1 MESVAGKISAIDDQR
16 VTVEVRSA
24 IACRR
29 CAAGK
34 GCGAGILQSTNEVRQ
49 ISVELPVGLS
59 AGVGDR
65 VELSVEPKYL
75 LRAALLAYGLPLST
89 MLVVLLAVQAL
100 PMTVNDAEAVGL
112 ALLGLIIGVM
122 AGRSLLRKDSV
133 CDQFIP
139 IISGHLVRDND

>member
-1 MESVAGKISAIDDQR
+1 MESVAGKISAVDDQR

-34 GCGAGILQSTNEVRQ
+34 GCGAGILQSTNEVRHVR
-49 ISVELPVGLS
+49 IELPIGLS

-75 LRAALLAYGLPLST
+75 LRAALLAYGLPLSS
-89 MLVVLLAVQAL
+89 MLVVLLAAQAL
-100 PMTVNDAEAVGL
+100 PLSLNDAEAVGL
-112 ALLGLIIGVM
+112 ALIGLIIGVM
-122 AGRSLLRKDSV
+122 AGRSLLRNDSV

-139 IISGHLVRDND
+139 TISRHVDRDDD